1 VTEDEAR
8 YEMVAAL
15 DEALHGSVTARDM
28 TPEMVW
34 WMLLREVQVLVD
46 YRNAPVFA
54 RGRQ

>member
-1 VTEDEAR
+1 MTEDEAR